1 MAVSLINSLTEPF
14 RPEHYTDE
22 RRQDMLELIEEK
34 ITGREG
40 IAPETPEQEPPMDLL
55 AALEASLRE
64 ASQGMGEGVRH

>member
-1 MAVSLINSLTEPF
+1 
-14 RPEHYTDE
+14 
-22 RRQDMLELIEEK
+22 MLELIEEK